1 MEYLILIV
9 TLAGIVFGADWLVA
23 GAVSIARRFRVSDFV
38 IGAAIVGIGT
48 SMPELVVSFFG
59 AIKGNADV
67 AIGNVVGSNIFNVLG
82 ILGVT
87 ALFFPIAIDKQNM
100 TFEIPLCI
108 AVSVLVT
115 LLAFNFFDGTPAV
128 LGRLDGLVLIL
139 LFAGFMWYS
148 FARDK
153 KEKGERALHEAR
165 SEEAIRREGERAPH
179 DAGVIGDPAEAIRQ
193 EEKTPLWWAIAK
205 VIGGLAVLIVS
216 CDLFVENAVAVARS
230 FGVNDA
236 FISLTLIACG
246 TSLPELAASVVAAFK
261 KNTQLALGNIVGS
274 NIFNILLILGLSS
287 QVMPLTSAGITWVD
301 YVVMIAA
308 ATVPLLFGFKGKI
321 GRVGGLLM
329 VASFVLYTW
338 YLLMGQG

>member
-9 TLAGIVFGADWLVA
+9 TLVGIVFGADWLVA

-115 LLAFNFFDGTPAV
+115 LLAFNFFDGSPAV

-148 FARDK
+148 FVRDK
-153 KEKGERALHEAR
+153 KEQGVGQE
-165 SEEAIRREGERAPH
+165 SNEEIE
-179 DAGVIGDPAEAIRQ
+179 Q
-193 EEKTPLWWAIAK
+193 EDRTPLWWAIAK

-216 CDLFVENAVAVARS
+216 CDLFVENAVSVARS

-274 NIFNILLILGLSS
+274 NIFNILLILGVSS
-287 QVMPLTSAGITWVD
+287 QVMPLTSVGITWVD

-338 YLLMGQG
+338 YLLMGQ

>member
-87 ALFFPIAIDKQNM
+87 ALFFPIVIDRQNM

-108 AVSVLVT
+108 AVSVIVT

-128 LGRLDGLVLIL
+128 LGRLDGWVLIL

-148 FARDK
+148 FVRDK
-153 KEKGERALHEAR
+153 KEQGVGQE
-165 SEEAIRREGERAPH
+165 SNEEIE
-179 DAGVIGDPAEAIRQ
+179 Q
-193 EEKTPLWWAIAK
+193 EDRTPLWWAIAK

-216 CDLFVENAVAVARS
+216 CDLFVDNAVAVARS

-274 NIFNILLILGLSS
+274 NIFNILLILGVSS
-287 QVMPLTSAGITWVD
+287 QVMPLTSVGITWVD

-321 GRVGGLLM
+321 DRVGGLLM

-338 YLLMGQG
+338 YLLMGQ